1 VGAAFSRDSAIHGKT
16 RRFSSYQLAFKKPR
30 ETIVLEVHLVRCLES
45 SVTDFGNIFHFR
57 KDRPTA
63 LNSNTQIPN
72 SKQYANP
79 NFQNSKQKHSEASA
93 LVLHTFLFWS
103 FVFVWSLVIEIWNFR
118 VFGKWVKYGALF
130 PNFKLPFL
138 GTKLM
143 RRGPGRLSENE
154 IVFSRSSRRSRT
166 LSGGRLKL

>member
-1 VGAAFSRDSAIHGKT
+1 MERH
-16 RRFSSYQLAFKKPR
+16 RRANDQ
-30 ETIVLEVHLVRCLES
+30 ETQKLYCRILVRCLES

-63 LNSNTQIPN
+63 LNSNIQIPN
-72 SKQYANP
+72 SKQSANP
-79 NFQNSKQKHSEASA
+79 NFQNPKQKHSEGSV

-118 VFGKWVKYGALF
+118 VSGKWIKYGTFF

-138 GTKLM
+138 GTELM
-143 RRGPGRLSENE
+143 RRG
-154 IVFSRSSRRSRT
+154 T
-166 LSGGRLKL
+166 RLKVILPRAPPLVFADQRRGALIQRVVSSSSARHNACQRSP

>member
-1 VGAAFSRDSAIHGKT
+1 MSFLPI
-16 RRFSSYQLAFKKPR
+16 F
-30 ETIVLEVHLVRCLES
+30 LVRCLES

-63 LNSNTQIPN
+63 LNSNIQIPN
-72 SKQYANP
+72 SKQSANP
-79 NFQNSKQKHSEASA
+79 NFQNSKQKHSEGSA

-118 VFGKWVKYGALF
+118 VSGKWVKYGAFF

-138 GTKLM
+138 GTELM
-143 RRGPGRLSENE
+143 RRGTNGFIYCASKETAHDCPLIRWGIDRIFNRPGLFGGE
-154 IVFSRSSRRSRT
+154 I
-166 LSGGRLKL
+166 